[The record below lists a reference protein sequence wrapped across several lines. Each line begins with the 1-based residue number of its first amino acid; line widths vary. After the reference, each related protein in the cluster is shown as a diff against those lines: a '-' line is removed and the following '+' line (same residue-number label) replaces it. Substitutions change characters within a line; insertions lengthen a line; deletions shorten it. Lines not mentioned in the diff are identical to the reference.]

1 LRRGRRRGGRRAAPR
16 TKGEAALNKPVGPT
30 ALLPKNRHFFRYE
43 GSLTTP
49 PCSEVVNWYVFS
61 SPIAVASTDFETF
74 KGIFPMN
81 ARPLQPLRRRMLLT
95 D

>member
-1 LRRGRRRGGRRAAPR
+1 
-16 TKGEAALNKPVGPT
+16 
-30 ALLPKNRHFFRYE
+30 
-43 GSLTTP
+43 
-49 PCSEVVNWYVFS
+49 VVNWYVFS
-61 SPIAVASTDFETF
+61 TPIAVAASHIENF

>member
-1 LRRGRRRGGRRAAPR
+1 MLRGFPAPYPLSLNRISMVYSTPISVAA
-16 TKGEAALNKPVGPT
+16 
-30 ALLPKNRHFFRYE
+30 
-43 GSLTTP
+43 SD
-49 PCSEVVNWYVFS
+49 
-61 SPIAVASTDFETF
+61 IETF